1 MKDNIEKFVLEA
13 ARDAYSAQCDLRRR
27 RMRYKRFTYGDQWGD
42 MVRDSRG
49 ALVRE
54 GDLMAAGG
62 RQPLTNNL
70 IRRLVK
76 TIVGRWRSMAS
87 ENRRYD
93 DPALGAR
100 LNSLAELDAR
110 MLEEFLISGCAI
122 QRVSRETR
130 VPAGTA
136 VWVDNVSPRDFFVN
150 AFCDPRGHDIRLT
163 GMLHEMTPVE
173 LAARFGRGD
182 RVRMSALLQRARAI
196 AGGDGIPSEPL
207 VRDSS
212 GEDFARARSGYC
224 RVIEIWTLDSAVA
237 PSGADISMGWHC
249 RWMLPD
255 GTLLDQ
261 YHSPYGHGSHPF
273 AIKYYPLTDGEVHS
287 FVEDVVE
294 QQKYINRLVVLIDKM
309 MGASAKGVLLFPMSQ
324 KSPLVSWEEI
334 ADRWS
339 RTDGV
344 IPVMGRG
351 ETLPTQITGSGADAG
366 AHQLLSLELKLFEDV
381 SGVSNAL
388 LGQSSNATG
397 GAGLFDAQVRNSTIA
412 FADIFD
418 TFESFLADRD
428 RRILMCG
435 QGGNRTAATTEK
447 GLTPSTVADARKDAA
462 ADAKNAAMKN
472 GAVKNAAVKIADTRG
487 AKNTNAIQTP
497 RL

>member
-1 MKDNIEKFVLEA
+1 MTDTIEKYVLAA
-13 ARDAYSAQCDLRRR
+13 AREAYSAQCDLRWR

-76 TIVGRWRSMAS
+76 TIVGRWRTMAAES
-87 ENRRYD
+87 RRYD
-93 DPALGAR
+93 DPALGAQ

-122 QRVSRETR
+122 QRVSRENR
-130 VPAGTA
+130 VPVGTA

-150 AFCDPRGHDIRLT
+150 AFRDPRGHDIRLV

-173 LAARFGRGD
+173 LAARFGGGD

-196 AGGDGIPSEPL
+196 AGGDDIPAEPL

-212 GEDFARARSGYC
+212 SEDFARARSGYC
-224 RVIEIWTLDSAVA
+224 RVLEIWTLDSAA
-237 PSGADISMGWHC
+237 PSGTDISMGWHC
-249 RWMLPD
+249 RWMLAD

-273 AIKYYPLTDGEVHS
+273 AIKFYPLTDGEVHS

-309 MGASAKGVLLFPMSQ
+309 MGASAKGVLLFPMAQ

-334 ADRWS
+334 AERWS

-351 ETLPTQITGSGADAG
+351 ETLPTQISGTGADAG

-388 LGQSSNATG
+388 LGQSSNAAG

-412 FADIFD
+412 LADIFD
-418 TFESFLADRD
+418 TYESFLADRD
-428 RRILMCG
+428 RRIQLCG
-435 QGGNRTAATTEK
+435 QGDRTSSPTLAARRTPMRDVPSGIDASSNTT
-447 GLTPSTVADARKDAA
+447 
-462 ADAKNAAMKN
+462 
-472 GAVKNAAVKIADTRG
+472 DT
-487 AKNTNAIQTP
+487 AHTISISQP
-497 RL
+497 

>member
-1 MKDNIEKFVLEA
+1 
-13 ARDAYSAQCDLRRR
+13 
-27 RMRYKRFTYGDQWGD
+27 
-42 MVRDSRG
+42 
-49 ALVRE
+49 
-54 GDLMAAGG
+54 MA
-62 RQPLTNNL
+62 
-70 IRRLVK
+70 VE
-76 TIVGRWRSMAS
+76 S
-87 ENRRYD
+87 RRYD
-93 DPALGAR
+93 APALYAR

-122 QRVSRETR
+122 QRVSRENR
-130 VPAGTA
+130 VPAGSA

-150 AFCDPRGHDIRLT
+150 AFSDPRGHDIRLV

-173 LAARFGRGD
+173 LAARFGRKD
-182 RVRMSALLQRARAI
+182 RLRMAALLQRARAI
-196 AGGDGIPSEPL
+196 AGGDGIPAEPL

-237 PSGADISMGWHC
+237 PSGVDISMGWHC

-261 YHSPYGHGSHPF
+261 YHSPFGHGSHPF
-273 AIKYYPLTDGEVHS
+273 AVKFYPLTDGEVHS

-309 MGASAKGVLLFPMSQ
+309 MGASAKGVLLFPMAQ

-334 ADRWS
+334 AERWS

-351 ETLPTQITGSGADAG
+351 ETLPTQIAGTGADAG
-366 AHQLLSLELKLFEDV
+366 AHRLLSLELKLFEDV

-388 LGQSSNATG
+388 LGQSSNAAG

-412 FADIFD
+412 LADIFD
-418 TFESFLADRD
+418 TFESFLSDRD
-428 RRILMCG
+428 RRILLCG
-435 QGGNRTAATTEK
+435 QSDSTPAATLPEK
-447 GLTPSTVADARKDAA
+447 CTPTRDAA
-462 ADAKNAAMKN
+462 EEKCTTARVGDITNS
-472 GAVKNAAVKIADTRG
+472 TR
-487 AKNTNAIQTP
+487 TTRP
-497 RL
+497 

>member
-1 MKDNIEKFVLEA
+1 MTDTIEKYVLAA
-13 ARDAYSAQCDLRRR
+13 ARDAYAAQCDLRRR

-76 TIVGRWRSMAS
+76 TIVGRWRTMAAES
-87 ENRRYD
+87 RRYE
-93 DPALGAR
+93 DPALGAQ

-122 QRVSRETR
+122 QRVSREPR
-130 VPAGTA
+130 VPVGSA
-136 VWVDNVSPRDFFVN
+136 VWVDNVSVRDFFVN
-150 AFCDPRGHDIRLT
+150 AFSDPRGHDIRLA

-173 LAARFGRGD
+173 LAARFGGGD
-182 RVRMSALLQRARAI
+182 RIRTAALLQRARAI
-196 AGGDGIPSEPL
+196 AGGDGIPAEPL
-207 VRDSS
+207 VRDSAS
-212 GEDFARARSGYC
+212 EDFARARSGYC
-224 RVIEIWTLDSAVA
+224 RVIEIWTLDSAVT
-237 PSGADISMGWHC
+237 PSDADIAMGWHC

-273 AIKYYPLTDGEVHS
+273 AIKFYPLTDGEVHS

-309 MGASAKGVLLFPMSQ
+309 MGASAKGVLLFPMAQ

-334 ADRWS
+334 AERWS

-351 ETLPTQITGSGADAG
+351 ETLPTQISGNGADAG

-412 FADIFD
+412 LADIFD
-418 TFESFLADRD
+418 TFESFLNDRD
-428 RRILMCG
+428 RRILLCG
-435 QGGNRTAATTEK
+435 RGGKAAAATVPKEHR
-447 GLTPSTVADARKDAA
+447 PA
-462 ADAKNAAMKN
+462 ADTGKETEAENAETKTAN
-472 GAVKNAAVKIADTRG
+472 TTNTTR
-487 AKNTNAIQTP
+487 P
-497 RL
+497 

>member
-1 MKDNIEKFVLEA
+1 MIDNIEKHVLEA
-13 ARDAYSAQCDLRRR
+13 ARDAYAAQGDLRRR

-42 MVRDSRG
+42 IVRDSRG

-62 RQPLTNNL
+62 RPPLTNNL

-76 TIVGRWRSMAS
+76 TIVGRWRTMAVES
-87 ENRRYD
+87 RRYD
-93 DPALGAR
+93 APALYAR

-122 QRVSRETR
+122 QRVSRENR
-130 VPAGTA
+130 VPAGSA
-136 VWVDNVSPRDFFVN
+136 VWVDNVSP
-150 AFCDPRGHDIRLT
+150 
-163 GMLHEMTPVE
+163 
-173 LAARFGRGD
+173 
-182 RVRMSALLQRARAI
+182 
-196 AGGDGIPSEPL
+196 
-207 VRDSS
+207 RDSS

-237 PSGADISMGWHC
+237 PSGVDISMGWHC

-261 YHSPYGHGSHPF
+261 YHSPFGHGSHPF
-273 AIKYYPLTDGEVHS
+273 AVKFYPLTDGEVHS

-309 MGASAKGVLLFPMSQ
+309 MGASAKGVLLFPMAQ

-334 ADRWS
+334 AERWS

-351 ETLPTQITGSGADAG
+351 ETLPTQIAGTGADAG
-366 AHQLLSLELKLFEDV
+366 AHRLLSLELKLFEDV

-388 LGQSSNATG
+388 LGQSSNAAGGTG
-397 GAGLFDAQVRNSTIA
+397 GLSMSA
-412 FADIFD
+412 
-418 TFESFLADRD
+418 
-428 RRILMCG
+428 
-435 QGGNRTAATTEK
+435 
-447 GLTPSTVADARKDAA
+447 
-462 ADAKNAAMKN
+462 
-472 GAVKNAAVKIADTRG
+472 
-487 AKNTNAIQTP
+487 
-497 RL
+497 

>member
-1 MKDNIEKFVLEA
+1 MTDTIEKYVLAA
-13 ARDAYSAQCDLRRR
+13 AREAYSAQCDLRRR

-76 TIVGRWRSMAS
+76 TIVGRWRTMAAES
-87 ENRRYD
+87 RRYD
-93 DPALGAR
+93 DPALGAQ

-122 QRVSRETR
+122 QRVSRENR
-130 VPAGTA
+130 VPVGTA

-150 AFCDPRGHDIRLT
+150 AFRDPRGHDIRLV

-173 LAARFGRGD
+173 LAARFGGGD

-196 AGGDGIPSEPL
+196 AGGDDIPVEPL

-212 GEDFARARSGYC
+212 SEGFARARSGYC
-224 RVIEIWTLDSAVA
+224 RVLEIWTLDSAA
-237 PSGADISMGWHC
+237 PSGVDISMGWHC

-261 YHSPYGHGSHPF
+261 YHSPFGHGSHPF
-273 AIKYYPLTDGEVHS
+273 AIKFYPLTDGEVHS

-309 MGASAKGVLLFPMSQ
+309 MGASAKGVLLFPMAQ

-334 ADRWS
+334 AERWS

-351 ETLPTQITGSGADAG
+351 ETLPTQISGTGADAG

-388 LGQSSNATG
+388 LGQSSNAAG

-412 FADIFD
+412 LADIFD
-418 TFESFLADRD
+418 TYESFLADRD
-428 RRILMCG
+428 RRIQLCG
-435 QGGNRTAATTEK
+435 QGDRTSSPTLAARRTPMRDVPSGIDASSNTT
-447 GLTPSTVADARKDAA
+447 
-462 ADAKNAAMKN
+462 
-472 GAVKNAAVKIADTRG
+472 DT
-487 AKNTNAIQTP
+487 AHTISISQP
-497 RL
+497 

>member
-1 MKDNIEKFVLEA
+1 MTDNIEKHVLEA
-13 ARDAYSAQCDLRRR
+13 ARDAYAAQGDLRRR

-42 MVRDSRG
+42 IVRDSRG

-62 RQPLTNNL
+62 RPPLTNNL

-76 TIVGRWRSMAS
+76 TIVGRWRTMAVES
-87 ENRRYD
+87 HRYD
-93 DPALGAR
+93 APALYAR

-122 QRVSRETR
+122 QRVSHENR
-130 VPAGTA
+130 VPAGSA

-150 AFCDPRGHDIRLT
+150 AFSDPRGHDIRLV

-173 LAARFGRGD
+173 LAARFGRKD
-182 RVRMSALLQRARAI
+182 RLRMAALLQRARAI
-196 AGGDGIPSEPL
+196 AGGDGIPAEPL

-237 PSGADISMGWHC
+237 PSGVDISMGWHC

-261 YHSPYGHGSHPF
+261 YHSPFGHGSHPF
-273 AIKYYPLTDGEVHS
+273 AVKFYPLTDGEVHS

-309 MGASAKGVLLFPMSQ
+309 MGASAKGVLLFPMAQ

-334 ADRWS
+334 AERWS

-351 ETLPTQITGSGADAG
+351 ETLPTQIAGTGADAG
-366 AHQLLSLELKLFEDV
+366 AHRLLSLELKLFEDV

-388 LGQSSNATG
+388 LGQSSNAAG

-412 FADIFD
+412 LADIFD
-418 TFESFLADRD
+418 TFESFLSDRD
-428 RRILMCG
+428 RRILLCG
-435 QGGNRTAATTEK
+435 QSDSTSAATLPGK
-447 GLTPSTVADARKDAA
+447 CTPTRDAA
-462 ADAKNAAMKN
+462 EEKCTTARVGDITNSTHT
-472 GAVKNAAVKIADTRG
+472 TR
-487 AKNTNAIQTP
+487 P
-497 RL
+497 

>member
-1 MKDNIEKFVLEA
+1 MTDTIEKYVLAA
-13 ARDAYSAQCDLRRR
+13 AREAYSAQCDLRRR

-76 TIVGRWRSMAS
+76 TIVGRWRTMAAES
-87 ENRRYD
+87 RRYD
-93 DPALGAR
+93 DPALGAQ

-122 QRVSRETR
+122 QRVSRENR
-130 VPAGTA
+130 VPVGTA

-150 AFCDPRGHDIRLT
+150 AFRDPRGHDIRLV

-173 LAARFGRGD
+173 LAARFGGGD

-196 AGGDGIPSEPL
+196 AGGDDIPVEPL

-212 GEDFARARSGYC
+212 SEGFARARSGYC
-224 RVIEIWTLDSAVA
+224 RVLEIWTLDSAA

-261 YHSPYGHGSHPF
+261 YHSPFGHGSHPF
-273 AIKYYPLTDGEVHS
+273 AIKFYPLTDGEVHS

-309 MGASAKGVLLFPMSQ
+309 MGASAKGVLLFPMAQ

-334 ADRWS
+334 AERWS

-351 ETLPTQITGSGADAG
+351 ETLPTQISGTGADAG

-388 LGQSSNATG
+388 LGQSSNAAG

-412 FADIFD
+412 LADIFD
-418 TFESFLADRD
+418 TYESFLADRD
-428 RRILMCG
+428 RRIQLCG
-435 QGGNRTAATTEK
+435 QGDRTSSPTLAARRTPMRDVPSGIDASSNTT
-447 GLTPSTVADARKDAA
+447 
-462 ADAKNAAMKN
+462 
-472 GAVKNAAVKIADTRG
+472 DT
-487 AKNTNAIQTP
+487 AHTISISQP
-497 RL
+497 

>member
-1 MKDNIEKFVLEA
+1 MTDTIEKYVLAA
-13 ARDAYSAQCDLRRR
+13 AREAYSAQCDLRRR

-49 ALVRE
+49 ALIRE

-76 TIVGRWRSMAS
+76 TIVGRWRTMAAES
-87 ENRRYD
+87 RRYD
-93 DPALGAR
+93 DPALGAQ

-122 QRVSRETR
+122 QRVSRENR
-130 VPAGTA
+130 VPVGTA

-150 AFCDPRGHDIRLT
+150 AFRDPRGHDIRLV

-173 LAARFGRGD
+173 LAARFGGGD

-196 AGGDGIPSEPL
+196 AGGDDIPVEPL

-212 GEDFARARSGYC
+212 SEGFARARSGYC
-224 RVIEIWTLDSAVA
+224 RVLEIWTLDSAA

-261 YHSPYGHGSHPF
+261 YHSPFGHGSHPF
-273 AIKYYPLTDGEVHS
+273 AIKFYPLTDGEVHS

-309 MGASAKGVLLFPMSQ
+309 MGASAKGVLLFPMAQ

-334 ADRWS
+334 AERWS

-351 ETLPTQITGSGADAG
+351 ETLPTQISGTGADAG

-388 LGQSSNATG
+388 LGQSSNAAG

-412 FADIFD
+412 LADIFD
-418 TFESFLADRD
+418 TYESFLADRD
-428 RRILMCG
+428 RRIQLCG
-435 QGGNRTAATTEK
+435 QGDRTSSPTLAARRTPMRDVPSGIDASSNTT
-447 GLTPSTVADARKDAA
+447 
-462 ADAKNAAMKN
+462 
-472 GAVKNAAVKIADTRG
+472 DT
-487 AKNTNAIQTP
+487 AHTISISQP
-497 RL
+497 

>member
-1 MKDNIEKFVLEA
+1 MTDTIEKYVLAA
-13 ARDAYSAQCDLRRR
+13 ARDAYAAQCDLRRR

-49 ALVRE
+49 AMVRE

-76 TIVGRWRSMAS
+76 TIVGRWRTMAAES
-87 ENRRYD
+87 RRYE

-122 QRVSRETR
+122 QRVSRENR
-130 VPAGTA
+130 VPVGSA

-150 AFCDPRGHDIRLT
+150 AFCDPRGHDIRLA

-173 LAARFGRGD
+173 LAARFGSGD
-182 RVRMSALLQRARAI
+182 RMRTAALLQRARAI
-196 AGGDGIPSEPL
+196 AGGDVIPAEPL
-207 VRDSS
+207 VRDCAS
-212 GEDFARARSGYC
+212 EDFARARSGYC
-224 RVIEIWTLDSAVA
+224 RVIEIWTLDSAVT
-237 PSGADISMGWHC
+237 SSDTDIAMGWHC

-273 AIKYYPLTDGEVHS
+273 AIKFYPLTDGEVHS

-309 MGASAKGVLLFPMSQ
+309 MGASAKGVLLFPMAQ

-334 ADRWS
+334 AERWS

-351 ETLPTQITGSGADAG
+351 ETLPTQISGNGADAG

-388 LGQSSNATG
+388 LGESSNATG

-412 FADIFD
+412 LADIFD
-418 TFESFLADRD
+418 TFESFLDERD
-428 RRILMCG
+428 RRILLCG
-435 QGGNRTAATTEK
+435 QGGNASAEALPK
-447 GLTPSTVADARKDAA
+447 GRRPA
-462 ADAKNAAMKN
+462 
-472 GAVKNAAVKIADTRG
+472 GAAVGKGVEAENAE
-487 AKNTNAIQTP
+487 AKTVKTTNTTQ
-497 RL
+497 L